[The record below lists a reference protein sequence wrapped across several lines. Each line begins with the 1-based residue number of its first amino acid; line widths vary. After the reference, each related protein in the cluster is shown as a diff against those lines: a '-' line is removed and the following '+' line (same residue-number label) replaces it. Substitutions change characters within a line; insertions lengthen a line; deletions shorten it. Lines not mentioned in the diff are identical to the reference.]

1 MGEEGNVNN
10 DMQQSVSDSEVS
22 KGEGC
27 VGFGLQGRASS
38 TFDFEKNEGSDFVMG
53 EGGSKDMFGDMQNME
68 NSFSF
73 FGSGDCKEVDGQ
85 TKDDNFAF
93 SFGGGDGEE
102 GNGKQEDAAFAF
114 SFGSGTGF
122 EEQNETAGFSLF

>member
-1 MGEEGNVNN
+1 MIVLH
-10 DMQQSVSDSEVS
+10 Q
-22 KGEGC
+22 
-27 VGFGLQGRASS
+27 S
-38 TFDFEKNEGSDFVMG
+38 TFDFEEKNEDSDLVMG

-73 FGSGDCKEVDGQ
+73 FGGGDCKEVDGQ

-102 GNGKQEDAAFAF
+102 GSGKQEDTAFAF
-114 SFGSGTGF
+114 SFGSGSGF